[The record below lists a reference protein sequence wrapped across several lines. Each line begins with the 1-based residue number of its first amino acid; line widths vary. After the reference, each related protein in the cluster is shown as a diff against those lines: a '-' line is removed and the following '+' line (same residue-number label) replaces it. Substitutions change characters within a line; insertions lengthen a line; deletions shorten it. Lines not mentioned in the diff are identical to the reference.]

1 MATSDSTGNSYEKQL
16 QKTWDEIR
24 EHRDALNLLEGLLIG
39 PAVMSSVVAA
49 DNEQLRDIV
58 DALTTLV
65 DEALIGG
72 ITDDWRSR
80 YRTIQQRIHRL

>member
-1 MATSDSTGNSYEKQL
+1 MATSDSTGNSYEKHL

-39 PAVMSSVVAA
+39 PAVMSSAVAA

-65 DEALIGG
+65 DEALIDG
-72 ITDDWRSR
+72 ITDEWRRR
-80 YRTIQQRIHRL
+80 YQLIQQRLQQM